1 MKEASLSII
10 EDTKAHKY
18 LMIRHQRG
26 INKGYVN
33 FPGGKKEVGEDMQAC
48 VIRETLE
55 ETGLTVKNP
64 VEVGYIEFPGA
75 DYHVHVFKSTEFSG
89 ELKAK
94 TDEVNLFW
102 QDTDNVPYDKM
113 RTADR
118 DFLPLILAG
127 KFVKRRYFYS
137 ADGEVERIE
146 DIAD

>member
-10 EDTKAHKY
+10 EDTKAHKF
-18 LMIRHQRG
+18 LMIYHQRG

-33 FPGGKKEVGEDMQAC
+33 FPGGKKEVGEDMRAC
-48 VIRETLE
+48 VIRESLE

-94 TDEVNLFW
+94 ADEVDLFW
-102 QDTDNVPYDKM
+102 QDADNVPYDKM

-146 DIAD
+146 DIYE

>member
-102 QDTDNVPYDKM
+102 QDTDNLPYDKM

>member
-10 EDTKAHKY
+10 EDTKAHKF
-18 LMIRHQRG
+18 LMIHHQRG

-33 FPGGKKEVGEDMQAC
+33 FPGGKKEVGEDMRAC
-48 VIRETLE
+48 VIRESLE

-94 TDEVNLFW
+94 ADEVDLFW
-102 QDTDNVPYDKM
+102 QDADNVPYDKM

-146 DIAD
+146 DITD

>member
-118 DFLPLILAG
+118 DFLPLILTG

-137 ADGEVERIE
+137 ADGEVERME

>member
-10 EDTKAHKY
+10 EDIKAHKY

-33 FPGGKKEVGEDMQAC
+33 FPGGKKEVGEDMRAC

-94 TDEVNLFW
+94 ADEVNLFW

-113 RTADR
+113 HTADR
-118 DFLPLILAG
+118 DFLPLILTG

>member
-33 FPGGKKEVGEDMQAC
+33 FPGGKKEVGEDMRAC

-118 DFLPLILAG
+118 DFLPLILTG

-137 ADGEVERIE
+137 ADGEVERME

>member
-33 FPGGKKEVGEDMQAC
+33 FPGGKKEVGEDMRAC

-118 DFLPLILAG
+118 DFLPLILTG

>member
-33 FPGGKKEVGEDMQAC
+33 FPGGKKEVGEDMRAC

-102 QDTDNVPYDKM
+102 QDVDNVPYDKM

-118 DFLPLILAG
+118 DFLPLILTG

-137 ADGEVERIE
+137 ADGEVERME

>member
-33 FPGGKKEVGEDMQAC
+33 FPGGKKEVGEDMRAC

>member
-1 MKEASLSII
+1 
-10 EDTKAHKY
+10 
-18 LMIRHQRG
+18 MIRHQRG

-118 DFLPLILAG
+118 DFLPLILTG

-137 ADGEVERIE
+137 ADGEVERME

>member
-1 MKEASLSII
+1 M
-10 EDTKAHKY
+10 
-18 LMIRHQRG
+18 R
-26 INKGYVN
+26 
-33 FPGGKKEVGEDMQAC
+33 AC

-94 TDEVNLFW
+94 ADEVNLFW
-102 QDTDNVPYDKM
+102 QDVDNVPYDKM

-118 DFLPLILAG
+118 DFLPLILTG

>member
-137 ADGEVERIE
+137 ADGEVERME

>member
-55 ETGLTVKNP
+55 ETGLTVKNS

-118 DFLPLILAG
+118 DFLPLILTG

-137 ADGEVERIE
+137 ADGEVERME

>member
-10 EDTKAHKY
+10 EDTKAHKF

-33 FPGGKKEVGEDMQAC
+33 FPGGKKEVGEDMRAC
-48 VIRETLE
+48 VIRESLE

-94 TDEVNLFW
+94 ADEVDLFW
-102 QDTDNVPYDKM
+102 QDADNVPYDKM

-146 DIAD
+146 DIYE

>member
-33 FPGGKKEVGEDMQAC
+33 FPGGKKEVGEDMRAC

-94 TDEVNLFW
+94 ADEVNLFW
-102 QDTDNVPYDKM
+102 QDVDNVPYDKM

-118 DFLPLILAG
+118 DFLPLILTG

>member
-10 EDTKAHKY
+10 EDIKAHKY

-33 FPGGKKEVGEDMQAC
+33 FPGGKKEVGEDMRAC

-94 TDEVNLFW
+94 ADEVNLFW
-102 QDTDNVPYDKM
+102 QDVDNVPYDKM

-118 DFLPLILAG
+118 DFLPLILTG

>member
-10 EDTKAHKY
+10 EDTKMHKY
-18 LMIRHQRG
+18 LIIRHQRG

-33 FPGGKKEVGEDMQAC
+33 FPGGKKEVGEDMRAC
-48 VIRETLE
+48 VIRETFE

-94 TDEVNLFW
+94 ADEVNLFW
-102 QDTDNVPYDKM
+102 QDADNVPYDKM

-118 DFLPLILAG
+118 NFLPLILAG
-127 KFVKRRYFYS
+127 KFVKRRYFY
-137 ADGEVERIE
+137 AQDGEVERIE
-146 DIAD
+146 DIYE